1 MPDNA
6 RLTNTARL
14 ADRYLTDRNWAIA
27 EKLDDFAVARG
38 HTILELA
45 FSWLLA
51 RAPVSSVI
59 AGATRPEQIRANVAA
74 GAWQLTKAEMAEV
87 DGITTLTF
95 PFTAKLSGM
104 SRALWPQRRAGRDRG
119 FNRTGRPRP
128 ACNRIGNHPGAG
140 RAAADRQAPSPKRP
154 GEGPCNGI
162 RACRNN

>member
-74 GAWQLTKAEMAEV
+74 GAWQLTEAEMAEV
-87 DGITTLTF
+87 DGINPHVPVHRQTLRNVARSMAAT
-95 PFTAKLSGM
+95 
-104 SRALWPQRRAGRDRG
+104 AGREG
-119 FNRTGRPRP
+119 SWLQPNRSTSTSLQPHRKSSRCWKSGCGSTS
-128 ACNRIGNHPGAG
+128 AK
-140 RAAADRQAPSPKRP
+140 S
-154 GEGPCNGI
+154 
-162 RACRNN
+162 